1 MDNRILSTEILKVQ
15 NQLAGAKIGSEDYN
29 TLLQALQKLQSI
41 EDNDTKLALDE
52 RRADIEDLKVNN
64 EMRRLINE
72 EKKIKSD
79 ERRDYIKLGVGTA
92 AGFGAIFLT
101 LVGESEKVIRTKGW
115 QFATR
120 ILQKFT

>member
-29 TLLQALQKLQSI
+29 TLLQTLQKLQSI

-64 EMRRLINE
+64 EMRRLIND

>member
-29 TLLQALQKLQSI
+29 TLLQTLQKLQSI